1 MSITRLQQARQMYA
15 LGKLVERVGFQGG
28 GMDMGNASNQAQS
41 ASMGGGGGGNTGGG
55 GNDGP
60 SYSPHTDTGF
70 TGPSSYGPP
79 SPVDRSAVGQFST
92 YGRNLMNQNLKGP
105 SVFSQIGTGIKD
117 YITGGG
123 LIGAGIRGLGSLFG
137 GSTPSTGNVG
147 PAGLTNDG
155 TYGTVGD
162 AVRASQRNEPPGE
175 QGDNQGIMAT
185 YIPNMLDTAEEDDEI
200 DNSLTG
206 FIQRFRGLN
215 ETRQDKLG
223 QLDPQIIAMI
233 NKLYTTP
240 KV

>member
-15 LGKLVERVGFQGG
+15 LGKLVERVGFR
-28 GMDMGNASNQAQS
+28 
-41 ASMGGGGGGNTGGG
+41 GGGGQIGGTADMSGGSSNNNNTGGG
-55 GNDGP
+55 NSNDGP

-200 DNSLTG
+200 DNSLTD
-206 FIQRFRGLN
+206 FLQRFRGLN

>member
-15 LGKLVERVGFQGG
+15 LGKLVERVGFRGG
-28 GMDMGNASNQAQS
+28 GADMGAGPSGPS
-41 ASMGGGGGGNTGGG
+41 GPSGPDGPGGG
-55 GNDGP
+55 DGP
-60 SYSPHTDTGF
+60 SARERAMGVQGKTGKADTSLGV
-70 TGPSSYGPP
+70 GGDG
-79 SPVDRSAVGQFST
+79 VDRSAVGQFST

-162 AVRASQRNEPPGE
+162 AVTASQRNEPPGE

-200 DNSLTG
+200 DNSLTD
-206 FIQRFRGLN
+206 FLQRFRVDN
-215 ETRQDKLG
+215 QFRQDKQG
-223 QLDPQIIAMI
+223 QLDPAIIAMI
-233 NKLYTTP
+233 NKLYT
-240 KV
+240 